1 MSIGSGRGAGIGALV
16 LRGPVL
22 DPVDPVIE

>member
-16 LRGPVL
+16 LRGTVL
-22 DPVDPVIE
+22 DPVVPAFE